1 MITLFVRFPR
11 LIVLSIFLVCA
22 AGLAALGVLGRQE
35 DPSLTER
42 FGSITIILPGA
53 DATRMEALVTR
64 PMEAALLELVELDE
78 VRSTTRANVSQLG
91 ISIREDLDPTRVEQ
105 AWSLIRDRV
114 SSVRPSL
121 PEGVQS
127 IEVRRQYMGAATLVV
142 ALRWPDGSEASLGSL
157 GRLARDLEDNLRNT
171 AGTKQTEVFGA
182 PEEEV
187 RVILDPESAASLGL
201 NAADIAGILARSD
214 SKAPAGRLAGQ
225 SLDVTVEVAGA
236 FDDLDRLRAVPVAAG
251 PGGFLQLAD
260 IARIERG
267 VREPAATL
275 ALRNNE
281 RAIFVAAYLEPG
293 LQVDA
298 WDARAQAV
306 VRTFAQANP
315 GVETEIIFA
324 QADYVVDRLAG
335 LATNL
340 GFSALIVFGVLFLL
354 MGWRSALIVGSALP
368 LTVLLVMVLINV
380 YGSPLHQMSVTG
392 LVVALGLLIDNAIV
406 VVDDYRLLRS
416 RGMDRSAAVDKA
428 ARTLFGPL
436 LASTLTTI
444 FAFAPIA
451 LMPGAAGEFISMI
464 GVSVIFAVGA
474 SFVLAFTVILGLA
487 ALFDDAAP
495 EGVHRGFLRD
505 GLRSR
510 PLAFAYRKVLDA
522 VTAQPALGIAL
533 SLILPV
539 AGFAAATTLPSQFF
553 PPTERDMFQV
563 RLVLP
568 ASFSIEQTRARIEQA
583 TDMLY
588 TYDGVEDVVWVAG
601 AGSPRVYYN
610 MMNMVQGRPN
620 FASGYV
626 RARSKAASER
636 IVTAFQRDAILAF
649 PDAQVLA
656 LPFEQG
662 PPTQAPVELSVVG
675 PDFAVLDRIGADI
688 RRILAGVPGVTYTQA
703 NLELGQP
710 VARLDADEAE
720 AGLAGLRLTDLAGR
734 LRADIDGVPGGSV
747 LEGVEELPVRVIA
760 PDVRRDAIEGLGA
773 TPLPGRGPGGEL
785 AGLSALGQFTLA
797 PVTASIQRLDGERT
811 NPIFAYL
818 EPYVLPAP
826 VLAEF
831 QRRFAEEGIALPP
844 GYRIIIGGEAESQG
858 EAMADLMSTAIPLL
872 ILIVASVVLAF
883 NSFRYAGIIFTVG
896 FLSVGLAMFGVWMFG
911 TPLGFNAI
919 VGSLG
924 LVGLS
929 INGSIVVLSA
939 LKSSPQA
946 LSGDPAA
953 IRETVVDATRHII
966 ATTLTTIGGFA
977 PLLIEGD
984 SFWLPF
990 AAAVAGGVAG
1000 SAVLALIFAP
1010 AAFVLLVRF
1019 DRKLRARQ
1027 PAPAIA

>member
-1 MITLFVRFPR
+1 MTTLFVRYPR

-42 FGSITIILPGA
+42 FGSVTIILPGA
-53 DATRMEALVTR
+53 DAARMEALVTR
-64 PMEAALLELVELDE
+64 PMEAALMELMELDQ
-78 VRSTTRANVSQLG
+78 VRSVTRANVAQ
-91 ISIREDLDPTRVEQ
+91 ISINIREDLNANRVEQ
-105 AWSLIRDRV
+105 AWSLVRDRV
-114 SSVRPSL
+114 AAVRPSL
-121 PEGVQS
+121 PEGVQNV
-127 IEVRRQYMGAATLVV
+127 EVSRHYMGAATLVA
-142 ALRWPDGSEASLGSL
+142 ALRWPDGSEASLGALS
-157 GRLARDLEDNLRNT
+157 RLARDLEDNLRNVP
-171 AGTKQTEVFGA
+171 GTKETDVFGA

-201 NAADIAGILARSD
+201 TAADIAGLLARSD
-214 SKAPAGRLAGQ
+214 AKVPAGRLAGR

-236 FDDLDRLRAVPVAAG
+236 FNDLDRLRAVPVAAG
-251 PGGFLQLAD
+251 TGGFLQLAD

-267 VREPAATL
+267 LREPAASL

-281 RAIFVAAYLEPG
+281 RTILVAAYLEPR

-298 WDARAQAV
+298 WDARAQAA
-306 VRTFAQANP
+306 VRAFADANP

-324 QADYVVDRLAG
+324 QADYVVDRLSG
-335 LATNL
+335 LARNL
-340 GFSALIVFGVLFLL
+340 GFSALIVFAVLFLL

-368 LTVLLVMVLINV
+368 LTVLVVMVLINV

-406 VVDDYRLLRS
+406 VVDDYRLLRA
-416 RGMDRSAAVDKA
+416 RGMDRAAAVDKA
-428 ARTLFGPL
+428 VRTLFGPL

-487 ALFDDAAP
+487 AVFDDGGA
-495 EGVHRGFLRD
+495 GQGYRGFLRD

-510 PLAFAYRKVLDA
+510 PLAWAYRKLLDA
-522 VTAQPALGIAL
+522 VIAQPVLGIAL

-568 ASFSIEQTRARIEQA
+568 ASVSIEQTRARIEQA
-583 TDMLY
+583 TEMLHA
-588 TYDGVEDVVWVAG
+588 YDGVVDVVWVAG

-620 FASGYV
+620 FASGFV
-626 RARSKAASER
+626 RARSKEASER
-636 IVTAFQRDAILAF
+636 IVTAFQRDALTAF

-662 PPTQAPVELSVVG
+662 PPTQAPVELLIVG
-675 PDFAVLDRIGADI
+675 PEFAVLDRIGADI
-688 RRILAGVPGVTYTQA
+688 RRILSGVPGVTYTQA

-710 VARLDADEAE
+710 VARLNADEAE
-720 AGLAGLRLTDLAGR
+720 VGVAGLRLTDLAGR

-760 PDVRRDAIEGLGA
+760 PDARRNAIEGLGA
-773 TPLPGRGPGGEL
+773 TPLPGRRPGGEL
-785 AGLSALGQFTLA
+785 AGLSSLGQFTLA
-797 PVTASIQRLDGERT
+797 PVTASIPRLDGERT
-811 NPIFAYL
+811 NPVYAYL

-831 QRRFAEEGIALPP
+831 QRRFEAEGITLPP
-844 GYRIIIGGEAESQG
+844 GYRIQIGGEAETQD

-872 ILIVASVVLAF
+872 ILIIASVVLAF
-883 NSFRYAGIIFTVG
+883 NSFRYAGVIFAAG
-896 FLSVGLAMFGVWMFG
+896 FLSVGLAMFGVWLFG

-939 LKSSPQA
+939 LRANPVA
-946 LSGDPAA
+946 RAGDPDA
-953 IRETVVDATRHII
+953 IRETVVDATRHIV

-984 SFWLPF
+984 AFWLPF
-990 AAAVAGGVAG
+990 ASAVAGGVAG

-1010 AAFVLLVRF
+1010 AAFTLLVRF
-1019 DRKLRARQ
+1019 DRKAAAGE
-1027 PAPAIA
+1027 PEPAIA